1 MDYFLLFIGLLT
13 LSALGYTIYKLNNK
27 SEPIDDPQK
36 RLDEINQ
43 VLGAFQTSKEG
54 F

>member
-36 RLDEINQ
+36 RLDAVSYTHLTLPTILL
-43 VLGAFQTSKEG
+43 V
-54 F
+54 